1 MGAEDERRVVW
12 ITGAGSG
19 MGRATA
25 IEAARSGWR
34 VAMTGRR
41 EAALQA
47 TAEAVRA
54 GGGDALV
61 VAGDSSSDDDIHSAL
76 SRIDSAWGRIDAV
89 VLAAGLNAPQRR
101 WSDQDLP
108 TFDNIVRTNL
118 LGPAHVVAAA
128 LPRLREAG
136 GVVVFV
142 SSYSAWAFNPI
153 AGVAYSASKAG
164 LSALSRTLNAQEA
177 QAGVRACHFCP
188 GDVNS
193 DFLEHRPNVPTAD
206 ARAAMLQPEEVA
218 RAIAFVL
225 DSPAHVRFDE
235 LVLSPVSQT

>member
-1 MGAEDERRVVW
+1 MVRDDERRVVW

-34 VAMTGRR
+34 VALTGRR
-41 EAALQA
+41 EAALEA
-47 TAEAVRA
+47 TADAVRSA
-54 GGGDALV
+54 GGDALV
-61 VAGDSSSDDDIHSAL
+61 APGDASADDDIRSAL
-76 SRIDSAWGRIDAV
+76 SHVGRTWGRLDAL
-89 VLAAGLNAPQRR
+89 VLAAGLNAPERR
-101 WSDQDLP
+101 WSDQSLP
-108 TFDNIVRTNL
+108 AFDDIVRTNL
-118 LGPAHVVAAA
+118 LGPAHVVSAA
-128 LPRLREAG
+128 LPLLREAG

-142 SSYSAWAFNPI
+142 SSYAAWAFNPI

-164 LSALSRTLNAQEA
+164 LAALSRTLNAQEA
-177 QAGVRACHFCP
+177 AHGVRACHFCP
-188 GDVNS
+188 GDVNT
-193 DFLEHRPNVPTAD
+193 DFLEHRPHVPGAD

-235 LVLSPVSQT
+235 LVVSPVSQT